1 MIQLED
7 LYFIYEIDVIDEDQ
21 NIASIINMVP
31 KKGEIIDEF
40 TIPKKLGKYT
50 ITNINRYF
58 HSFDDRN
65 INVKKLIIPDTVK
78 RIYNQC
84 FRNCSILEV
93 LVIDSSLEYLGEL
106 CFYGC
111 NHLREVI
118 FNRPCPSLTMH
129 NGCFAYSPIEKIILP
144 KKLLEIRRDVFRAC
158 DINKITIPENTRL
171 YGSSLIGCPRLRDI
185 YFLGDV
191 PPNIT
196 RNSISRS
203 KYLKLHVKSKYYE
216 NFRKLEQLKR
226 SEKSFEIYDINTK
239 FNEDPVGVYIDYKL
253 DEEGNNSY
261 EGDIVIPERIPINHT
276 SYKVLG
282 IEPFAFANCK
292 NLNSVTI
299 PKNLDIKSDEE
310 IFIFIGSDC
319 EIIRK

>member
-1 MIQLED
+1 MVVQLED
-7 LYFIYEIDVIDEDQ
+7 LYFKYKIDVIDEDQ
-21 NIASIINMVP
+21 NIASIISMIP
-31 KKGEIIDEF
+31 KKCEIIDEF

-50 ITNINRYF
+50 IIKIDRYF
-58 HSFDDRN
+58 YSYEVN
-65 INVKKLIIPDTVK
+65 IYVKKLIIPDTVK
-78 RIYNQC
+78 YISNQC
-84 FRNCSILEV
+84 FRNCPTLEV
-93 LVIDSSLEYLGEL
+93 LIIDSSLEYLGES

-111 NHLREVI
+111 DHLREVI
-118 FNRPCPSLTMH
+118 FNRPCPFLTLQT
-129 NGCFAYSPIEKIILP
+129 GCFAYSPIEKIILP
-144 KKLLEIRRDVFRAC
+144 KNLLEIKRDVFRGC
-158 DINKITIPENTRL
+158 DISEITIPENTRL

-191 PPNIT
+191 PNIVK
-196 RNSISRS
+196 NSISKS
-203 KYLKLHVKSKYYE
+203 KYLKIHVKSRYYE
-216 NFRKLEQLKR
+216 NFRKSEQLKR

-261 EGDIVIPERIPINHT
+261 EGDIIIPERIPMNNT

-282 IEPFAFANCK
+282 IEKFAFANCK

-310 IFIFIGSDC
+310 IFIFVGSDC